1 MVPAINIWSMR
12 VCRTKLLVARNSQ
25 KVSLV
30 QRASHFQTWM
40 SSVSKLQLSP
50 TMLVLVRCKNSRTSL
65 HCWSS
70 FQWKSN
76 WGHESSCWMC
86 LVRFDLWYNS
96 SYLNMWRFFWGLDNF
111 LQFYH
116 FIRLSRSRALSS
128 HSAHTC
134 RFENWTTRTDATWK
148 RDGLEVGRWWVWP
161 V

>member
-12 VCRTKLLVARNSQ
+12 VCRTKLLVARNSK

-30 QRASHFQTWM
+30 QRARHFQTWM

-50 TMLVLVRCKNSRTSL
+50 TMLVLVRCKNSRTGL

-96 SYLNMWRFFWGLDNF
+96 SYLNMWLFLGGWIISYSSIISSGCPDLERFRVTPPTPAVSKTG
-111 LQFYH
+111 
-116 FIRLSRSRALSS
+116 RR
-128 HSAHTC
+128 
-134 RFENWTTRTDATWK
+134 ERTQHEKGMGW
-148 RDGLEVGRWWVWP
+148 R
-161 V
+161 